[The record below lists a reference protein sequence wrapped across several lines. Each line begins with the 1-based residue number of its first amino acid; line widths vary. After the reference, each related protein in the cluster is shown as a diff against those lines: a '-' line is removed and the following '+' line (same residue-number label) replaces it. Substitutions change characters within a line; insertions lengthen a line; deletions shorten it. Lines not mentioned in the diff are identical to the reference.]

1 MPRPAPKPLMAP
13 VPQSRFDKFMERN
26 IVIVAIC
33 GGLAIVA
40 VIAGICALAGH

>member
-1 MPRPAPKPLMAP
+1 MPRPAPKPLDA

-33 GGLAIVA
+33 AGLAIVA
-40 VIAGICALAGH
+40 LIGAVASLAH

>member
-1 MPRPAPKPLMAP
+1 MPRPAPKPLDA

-33 GGLAIVA
+33 AGLAIVA
-40 VIAGICALAGH
+40 LIAAVASLAH